1 MMAMGRDQWITE
13 QLSAEGMKDTAAN
26 RKKLGQRYDETYMG
40 GARNDWRTY
49 FKLQFPQLAD
59 MLDGAEGE
67 KNARAVFGDLIDL
80 FIEVATQPQNFDL
93 TSDAG
98 VEAFVRRVKGTQYAI
113 KSTESQARWD
123 ALDTAEK
130 NRQLETTR
138 RSVATSFASSQLT
151 TAELNDIAT
160 MALRNGYSELELKY
174 AVATKL
180 GERAGDGTLFETDEA
195 NKLRSTLRSYNYRV
209 TDDMFSAALTG
220 KEVNGVPQSSEL
232 LISKAKNKAKF
243 DFPAYAQYI
252 DAGFTVDDIF
262 EPFKDIA
269 VKTLELNPIEVDL
282 SQDKFLRAMKGK
294 EDGTAYSASEWTQ
307 MLKTDPDYG
316 WQYTNQA
323 NQQVSGVV
331 SALER
336 AFGLVR

>member
-1 MMAMGRDQWITE
+1 MVIGRDQWIKE
-13 QLSAEGMKDTAAN
+13 QLAAEGMRDTATN

-40 GARNDWRTY
+40 GPRGDWRTY

-67 KNARAVFGDLIDL
+67 QNARAVFGDLIDL
-80 FIEVATQPQNFDL
+80 FIEVATKPENFDL

-113 KSTESQARWD
+113 KTTESQAKWD

-130 NRQLETTR
+130 ERQLQTTR
-138 RSVATSFASSQLT
+138 RSIATSFASSQLT
-151 TAELNDIAT
+151 TGELNDIAT
-160 MALRNGYSELELKY
+160 LALRNGYSELELKY

-180 GERAGDGTLFETDEA
+180 GERVGDGTLFETEEA
-195 NKLRSTLRSYNYRV
+195 NKLRSSLKAYNYRV
-209 TDDMFSAALTG
+209 SDELFSAALKG
-220 KEVNGVPQSSEL
+220 EEINGVPQSAEL
-232 LISKAKNKAKF
+232 LISKAKNKAKL
-243 DFPAYAQYI
+243 DLPAYAAYI
-252 DAGFTVDDIF
+252 DQGFTVDDIF

-282 SQDKFLRAMKGK
+282 GQDKFMRAIKGK
-294 EDGTAYSASEWTQ
+294 PDGTAYSANEWIQ

-323 NQQVSGVV
+323 NQQVSSVV
-331 SALER
+331 STLER